1 MMFRY
6 MFAYFQ
12 SQILKTVA
20 LIISLSVYFS
30 ALLVAVVLLKAIPEI
45 ASLPLKNIGV
55 ETIVQKTGK
64 IPDQMIGIV
73 FPHANAPISDS
84 EYSQLS
90 SLEFIESAD
99 SLLFF
104 WYFDEKYF
112 KSVSGLKDL
121 SDIETLVLTNSPKL
135 LAEIGPN
142 DAIITSELSERQNLS
157 VGDPVEMG
165 FMTFTVIDILV
176 SYPSANIVASDIY
189 IDFTSALELASSSQQ
204 LAALYGDLAET
215 IGNVVL
221 LKTDPSSLVD
231 KEQAISDIDDSF
243 LIFSEKSFDEEINDQ
258 LALVSTTGKTLLG
271 ILGLLLVIA
280 FCLLLFYNL
289 KTRESEIATLRKIGW
304 KLSDLRFQFVTESAV
319 ILLVSLLLG
328 NVIAFTSLYYLK
340 NTRIQI
346 ELPWDITAKP
356 HFLIEENAIDRIIET
371 NLPVSF
377 DPIIAML
384 TSVGMFVFFIL
395 ISLAIFQRLKK
406 IKPYD
411 MVT

>member
-1 MMFRY
+1 MFRY

-271 ILGLLLVIA
+271 ILGMLLVIA

-377 DPIIAML
+377 DPIIAIL
-384 TSVGMFVFFIL
+384 TSVGMFFFFIL

>member
-1 MMFRY
+1 

-20 LIISLSVYFS
+20 LTISLSVYFS

-231 KEQAISDIDDSF
+231 KEQAISVIDDSF

-340 NTRIQI
+340 NTKIQI